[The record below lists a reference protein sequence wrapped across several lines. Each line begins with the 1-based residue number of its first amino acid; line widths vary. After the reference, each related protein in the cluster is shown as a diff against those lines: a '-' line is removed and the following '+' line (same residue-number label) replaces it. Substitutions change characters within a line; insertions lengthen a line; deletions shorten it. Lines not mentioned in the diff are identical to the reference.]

1 MMREELIRQ
10 AERLR
15 SASRQLAKYTTEQK
29 NQALHAMAAM
39 LENRQQEILAANAE
53 DLERGEASGMA
64 KSLMD
69 RLRLTPERIRA
80 MAEGLRQI
88 AALPDPVGAVL
99 AEWERPNGMR
109 LQKVAVPLGVIG
121 MIYESRPNVTV
132 DAAGLCL
139 KTGNAVMLRGGSDAV
154 SSNRRLVAI
163 LQEGLRQAGVTPD
176 AVQLVESTDRQVVQE
191 MLQLR
196 GYLDVVIP
204 RGGAGL
210 IQRVVNESKVPV
222 IETGVGN
229 CHLYVARS
237 AVPEMAIS
245 LAVNAKTQ
253 RPSVCNAIETLLVD
267 REWAASHL
275 PQLAAK
281 LEEKGV
287 LLKGCPVARQ
297 LVPSMLE
304 ATEEDWAT
312 EYLDLILAVKVVESL
327 DEAIAHINRYGTNHS
342 EGIVTSDAGEAERFL
357 NEVDAA
363 VVYHNVS
370 TRFSDGFEFGFG
382 AEIGIS
388 TQKLHARGPMGLEA
402 LTTYKYVVRGDGQIR
417 Q

>member
-1 MMREELIRQ
+1 MREELIRQ
-10 AERLR
+10 ATELR
-15 SASRQLAKYTTEQK
+15 IASQQLANCTTEQK
-29 NQALHAMAAM
+29 NMALLAMADM
-39 LENRQQEILAANAE
+39 LESRQDEILAANAQ
-53 DLERGEASGMA
+53 DMARGEASGMS
-64 KSLMD
+64 KSLLD
-69 RLRLTPERIRA
+69 RLRLTPERVRA
-80 MAEGLRQI
+80 MAEGLRQV
-88 AALPDPVGAVL
+88 AALDDPVGKVL

-109 LQKVAVPLGVIG
+109 LQKIAVPLGVVG

-132 DAAGLCL
+132 DAAGLCI
-139 KTGNAVMLRGGSDAV
+139 KTGNAVMLRGGSDAL
-154 SSNRRLVAI
+154 SSNRQLVEV
-163 LQEGLRQAGVTPD
+163 LQEGLRRAGMTD
-176 AVQLVESTDRQVVQE
+176 KAVQLVATVDRQAVHE

-229 CHLYVARS
+229 CHLYIARS
-237 AVPEMAIS
+237 AEPEMAMD

-253 RPSVCNAIETLLVD
+253 RPSVCNTIETLLVD
-267 REWAASHL
+267 ERWASSHL
-275 PQLAAK
+275 AELAAR
-281 LEEKGV
+281 LAEKGV
-287 LLKGCPVARQ
+287 ALKGCAKART
-297 LVPSMLE
+297 LVPAMEE
-304 ATEEDWAT
+304 ASEEDWET
-312 EYLDLILAVKVVESL
+312 EFLDLILAVKVVGNV
-327 DEAIAHINRYGTNHS
+327 DEAIAHINRYGTKHS
-342 EGIVTSDAGEAERFL
+342 EGIVTADEQEAERFL
-357 NEVDAA
+357 QAVDAA

-402 LTTYKYVVRGDGQIR
+402 LTTYKYVVRGNGQIR

>member
-1 MMREELIRQ
+1 MREELIRQ

-15 SASRQLAKYTTEQK
+15 IASRQLASYTTDQK
-29 NQALHAMAAM
+29 NRALYAMAEM
-39 LENRQQEILAANAE
+39 LERRQEEILAANAQ
-53 DLERGEASGMA
+53 DLQRGESSGMS

-69 RLRLTPERIRA
+69 RLRLTPERVQA

-99 AEWERPNGMR
+99 GEWERPNGMR
-109 LQKVAVPLGVIG
+109 LQKVTVPLGVVG

-154 SSNRRLVAI
+154 SSNRLLVAV
-163 LQEGLRQAGVTPD
+163 LQEGLQQAGVTQD
-176 AVQLVESTDRQVVQE
+176 AVQLVASTDRQAVQE

-204 RGGAGL
+204 RGGPGL

-229 CHLYVARS
+229 CHLYIARS

-253 RPSVCNAIETLLVD
+253 RPSVCNAIETILVD
-267 REWAASHL
+267 HEWAVAHL
-275 PQLAAK
+275 SQLAEK

-287 LLKGCPVARQ
+287 LLKGCPVARK
-297 LVPSMLE
+297 LVPTMLE
-304 ATEEDWAT
+304 ATEEDWAR
-312 EYLDLILAVKVVESL
+312 EYLDTILAVKVVGSP
-327 DEAIAHINRYGTNHS
+327 DEAIAHVNRYGTKHS
-342 EGIVTSDAGEAERFL
+342 EGIVTSDIKEAERFL
-357 NEVDAA
+357 NDVDAA